1 MGCSNGEAEVALEMT
16 EITFDDA
23 LLLATFC
30 AVGLAVEVQVKD
42 GSVYAGVFHTAS
54 LDEGYGIVLKKARII
69 EKGRCPNLEI
79 GTIVD
84 TLVVL
89 SSDLVQVI
97 VKDFC
102 LPMEGH
108 IDYSVG
114 DGLREGIEAGIGA
127 TSGNIDS
134 NKENISIKFS
144 GEADI
149 HETHNVKK
157 MLKSLDNHHDD
168 LGGKDGCLCRDE
180 VEELSCRPEVS
191 VPEGQV
197 GDSEVHAES
206 NSSNHIEM
214 DSSTKTVVCEADHSS
229 SCSNKS
235 ISGDK
240 RSNSPVSL
248 STRPSSS
255 VSCDGNST
263 CSNMSTSPYLA
274 ASEGGPFCNTC
285 TKEFKLNP
293 EAKLFLPSFA
303 SARSASAVFSTIVN
317 TNYEPSIPSAMPVVA
332 AQSSL
337 EINSFPT
344 CTALP
349 AKFVQYSPLA
359 AVQTGISTQ
368 YPQTISG
375 QVGARQPARFIGQYY
390 PTLHTGTAY
399 MHQNTQPVMVG
410 RTGQLVYVH
419 PISQDPMQGTAV
431 LSQGCPVLTPCHANI
446 PKLQG
451 SNAQSLQFCM
461 TPPLVTAAP
470 AQPFAIPN
478 PIPFSSLVPAIRPI
492 TVPGGNGY
500 FGSKFQ

>member
-1 MGCSNGEAEVALEMT
+1 MGCSNGEAEAALEMT
-16 EITFDDA
+16 EITFGDA

-89 SSDLVQVI
+89 SSELVQVI

-293 EAKLFLPSFA
+293 EARLFLPSFA

-317 TNYEPSIPSAMPVVA
+317 TNYAPSIPSAMPVVA

-344 CTALP
+344 CMPLP
-349 AKFVQYSPLA
+349 AKFVQYSP

-368 YPQTISG
+368 YPQT
-375 QVGARQPARFIGQYY
+375 
-390 PTLHTGTAY
+390 
-399 MHQNTQPVMVG
+399 VMVG

-478 PIPFSSLVPAIRPI
+478 PIPFSSPVPAIRPI